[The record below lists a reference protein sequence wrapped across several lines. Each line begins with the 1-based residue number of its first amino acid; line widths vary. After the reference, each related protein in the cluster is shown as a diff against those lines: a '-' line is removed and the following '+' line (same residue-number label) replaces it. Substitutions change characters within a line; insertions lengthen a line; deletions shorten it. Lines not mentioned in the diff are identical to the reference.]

1 MNRITGLKAIS
12 DPTSSTT
19 PGAVEVVLDDVES
32 PPPLHAKRVS
42 VKTAGRIWFIKCL
55 ALIEYYK
62 AIRDYIC
69 QIRFH
74 VDT

>member
-19 PGAVEVVLDDVES
+19 SGAVEVVLDEVESS

-42 VKTAGRIWFIKCL
+42 VKTAGRI
-55 ALIEYYK
+55 
-62 AIRDYIC
+62 
-69 QIRFH
+69 
-74 VDT
+74 